1 MQRLVLFDIDET
13 MISSD
18 GAGRRAI
25 SRVLN
30 EHYQI
35 EPHHLNIPMSGKTDP
50 QILTEILSASA
61 VPLHEINDA
70 IPVVIEKYLGLLQE
84 EIVASKYYIVHDGVY
99 ILLEAIAAHPDMYLG
114 LLTGNVERGAR
125 MKLDHFDLNKH
136 FELGAY
142 GSDSAN
148 RLDLPAVAVER
159 ARQLFKIHFQPDEV
173 VIIGDSVNDVLCAKG
188 YNAKC
193 IAVNTGK
200 TSWAQLQAAN
210 PEYLF
215 KSLADTQAVMD
226 AILAPMPT
234 STECKI

>member
-25 SRVLN
+25 SRVLK

-35 EPHHLNIPMSGKTDP
+35 EPHHMNIVMSGKTDP
-50 QILTEILSASA
+50 QILTEIMTAA
-61 VPLHEINDA
+61 EMPTPEIHTA
-70 IPVVIEKYLGLLQE
+70 IPKVIDQYLDLLEE
-84 EIVASKYYIVHDGVY
+84 EIAASKYYIVHDGVY
-99 ILLEAIAAHPDMYLG
+99 VLLEAIASHPDMYLG

-142 GSDSAN
+142 GSDSAS

-159 ARQLFKIHFQPDEV
+159 AKELFKIHFQPDEV
-173 VIIGDSVNDVLCAKG
+173 VIIGDSVNDVYCAKG

-200 TSWAQLQAAN
+200 TSWKDLKETN

-215 KSLADTQAVMD
+215 KSLSNTEEVMD
-226 AILAPMPT
+226 AILAPMPV
-234 STECKI
+234 SVERI

>member
-1 MQRLVLFDIDET
+1 VLFDIDET

-25 SRVLN
+25 SRVLK
-30 EHYQI
+30 EHHQI
-35 EPHHLNIPMSGKTDP
+35 EPQHMNVLMSGKTDP
-50 QILTEILSASA
+50 QILTEIMTASGMPA
-61 VPLHEINDA
+61 HEITA
-70 IPVVIEKYLGLLQE
+70 SIPKVIENYLGLLEE
-84 EIVASKYYIVHDGVY
+84 EIAASKYYIVHDGVY
-99 ILLEAIAAHPDMYLG
+99 ILLEAIAAHPQMYLG

-159 ARQLFKIHFQPDEV
+159 ALQLFNISFRPEEV

-200 TSWAQLQAAN
+200 TSWEDLQATN

-215 KSLADTQAVMD
+215 KSLSNTQAVMD
-226 AILAPMPT
+226 AILAPMPLSS
-234 STECKI
+234 STN

>member
-25 SRVLN
+25 SRVLKQ
-30 EHYQI
+30 HYQI
-35 EPHHLNIPMSGKTDP
+35 LPHHLNIVMSGKTDP
-50 QILTEILSASA
+50 QILTEIMTAAEL
-61 VPLHEINDA
+61 PMQEIHSA
-70 IPVVIEKYLGLLQE
+70 IPKVIDQYLDLLEE
-84 EIVASKYYIVHDGVY
+84 EIAASKYYIVHDGVY
-99 ILLEAIAAHPDMYLG
+99 VLLEAIASHPDMYLG

-159 ARQLFKIHFQPDEV
+159 AKELFKIHFQPDEV
-173 VIIGDSVNDVLCAKG
+173 VIIGDSVNDVYCAKG
-188 YNAKC
+188 YKAKC

-200 TSWAQLQAAN
+200 TSWDELKGTH

-215 KSLADTQAVMD
+215 KSLSNTQEVME
-226 AILAPMPT
+226 AILAPMPVSAERT
-234 STECKI
+234 